1 MTKKAQTPAVLNGN
15 ADPNTLQLDKDPA
28 QPDAAQIAAM
38 ALGSVAANAMTA
50 RTFAKGTFGT
60 LDVTECVL
68 TLKKRVDTTHGGD
81 LKHAETTLTAQA
93 ATLDA
98 IFNEMARRAALNM
111 GEYLDATER
120 YMRLALKAQGQ
131 CRATLEALAAIK
143 NPPVI
148 FAKQANIAH
157 GPQQVNNDSFPSST
171 RTRAHARKTETTPDE
186 LLERPDHGSKNM
198 DARTTP
204 APARGHPAVAALEP
218 VHGARKPRRK
228 SGGSS

>member
-1 MTKKAQTPAVLNGN
+1 MTKKAQTPAVQNGN
-15 ADPNTLQLDKDPA
+15 ADPNTLQLHKNPA
-28 QPDAAQIAAM
+28 QTDAAQIAAM

-81 LKHAETTLTAQA
+81 LKHAESTLTAQA

-111 GEYLDATER
+111 GEYLEATER

-131 CRATLEALAAIK
+131 CRATLETLAAIK

-148 FAKQANIAH
+148 FAKQANIAN
-157 GPQQVNNDSFPSST
+157 GPQQVNNEGFET
-171 RTRAHARKTETTPDE
+171 NTHARAREKTENRARRTIRGAAAWQHE
-186 LLERPDHGSKNM
+186 HGRQNNASAS
-198 DARTTP
+198 AR
-204 APARGHPAVAALEP
+204 RS
-218 VHGARKPRRK
+218 
-228 SGGSS
+228 SGGSLGTSPRGP

>member
-1 MTKKAQTPAVLNGN
+1 MKKKPQAPVVQDVH
-15 ADPNTLQLDKDPA
+15 ADPDTLQIHKDPA
-28 QPDAAQIAAM
+28 QTDAAQIAAM

-50 RTFAKGTFGT
+50 RTFAKGTFGA
-60 LDVTECVL
+60 LDVTECVM

-131 CRATLEALAAIK
+131 CRATLETLAAIK

-157 GPQQVNNDSFPSST
+157 GPQQINNKTTTRNTST
-171 RTRAHARKTETTPDE
+171 RTRKTETLQNE
-186 LLERPDHGSKNM
+186 LLEDSGHGSTHM
-198 DARTTP
+198 DAGATTT
-204 APARGHPAVAALEP
+204 PARGHPAVEALES
-218 VHGARKPRRK
+218 VHRPRKPRRK
-228 SGGSS
+228 SGGSA

>member
-1 MTKKAQTPAVLNGN
+1 MTKKAQTPAVQNGN
-15 ADPNTLQLDKDPA
+15 TDPNTLQLHKDPA
-28 QPDAAQIAAM
+28 QTDAAQIAAM

-60 LDVTECVL
+60 LDVTECVM
-68 TLKKRVDTTHGGD
+68 TLKQRVDTTHDGN

-93 ATLDA
+93 AALDA

-111 GEYLDATER
+111 GEYLEATER

-131 CRATLEALAAIK
+131 CRATLETLAGIK

-171 RTRAHARKTETTPDE
+171 RIRAHARKRGTTPDE
-186 LLERPDHGSKNM
+186 LLEGPQHGSTNM
-198 DARTTP
+198 DDRAATTP
-204 APARGHPAVAALEP
+204 TRGHPAVETLEP
-218 VHGARKPRRK
+218 IHWPRKPRRK
-228 SGGSS
+228 SGGGA

>member
-1 MTKKAQTPAVLNGN
+1 MTKKAQTPAVQNGN
-15 ADPNTLQLDKDPA
+15 ADPNTLQLHKNPA
-28 QPDAAQIAAM
+28 QTDAAQIAAM

-81 LKHAETTLTAQA
+81 LKHAESTLTAQA

-111 GEYLDATER
+111 GEYLEATER

-131 CRATLEALAAIK
+131 CRATLETLAAIK

-148 FAKQANIAH
+148 FAKQANIAN
-157 GPQQVNNDSFPSST
+157 GPQQVNNEGFET
-171 RTRAHARKTETTPDE
+171 NTHARARARKPRTAPDE
-186 LLERPDHGSKNM
+186 LLEGPQHGSTNM
-198 DARTTP
+198 DDRTTP
-204 APARGHPAVAALEP
+204 APARGDPAVAALEP